1 MIQHGMIEENVAAV
15 EIFHDMEKYIQKSKL
30 KLQDTIL
37 LEKNKGRQLGEL
49 EFPAYDEKKKRP
61 EPRLKGYAG

>member
-1 MIQHGMIEENVAAV
+1 MIEENVAAS
-15 EIFHDMEKYIQKSKL
+15 EIFHDMEKYIQRCKL

-37 LEKNKGRQLGEL
+37 QEKNKKQQLGEF
-49 EFPAYDEKKKRP
+49 EFTTYDGKEKQP

>member
-1 MIQHGMIEENVAAV
+1 MIQHKMIEENVAAA
-15 EIFHDMEKYIQKSKL
+15 EIFHDMEKYIQKCKL

-37 LEKNKGRQLGEL
+37 QEKTKGRQLGKF
-49 EFPAYDEKKKRP
+49 EFPAYDGKKKKP